1 VDMAAAL
8 YLVMYMLM
16 FAAAIRL
23 RRTKPDVVRTY
34 RTPAMRFVAGLG
46 FVACAAAF
54 VLAFVRP
61 SGFSGLSETA
71 YPIVVAGVVV
81 VLGGPPLLF
90 YALRRPTWDR
100 RTAAERQTAD
110 DVLVNPPTQPAPA
123 PARTPRDP
131 EETT

>member
-1 VDMAAAL
+1 M
-8 YLVMYMLM
+8 
-16 FAAAIRL
+16 
-23 RRTKPDVVRTY
+23 
-34 RTPAMRFVAGLG
+34 
-46 FVACAAAF
+46 
-54 VLAFVRP
+54 LAFVRP

-90 YALRRPTWDR
+90 YALRRPAWDR

-110 DVLVNPPTQPAPA
+110 DVLVNPPAQPAPA
-123 PARTPRDP
+123 PARTLHDP